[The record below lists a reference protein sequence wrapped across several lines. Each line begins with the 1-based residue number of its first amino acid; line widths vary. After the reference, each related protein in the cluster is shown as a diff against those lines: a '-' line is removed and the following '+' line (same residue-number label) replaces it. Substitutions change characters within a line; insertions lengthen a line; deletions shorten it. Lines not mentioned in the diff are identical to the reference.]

1 VDALSALV
9 LVMLFT
15 FMIFIVIQF
24 SLTTH
29 VRTRDEQLASLE
41 RVIATLKKSLETV
54 TTHRNTVQRDAQQLA
69 RDHAALHDTLAAER
83 EKLGDAQ
90 QTQTSLRS
98 DVVSLTQAI
107 QGLEAEIRRLAANLT
122 ACEDTL
128 QLKEAHV
135 VTLEETLAKLR
146 QQQAQELS
154 GYRSEFFGNIKK
166 VLGKRTDMRVVGDR
180 FIFQSEVLFSL
191 GSDKIG
197 ESGRATLRQ
206 IANALKEIAG
216 KMPPQTKWILRVDG
230 HTDVLPFKNQ
240 VGSNW
245 ELSMARALAVV
256 RVFLEEGVPPQHLA
270 PAGFAEF
277 HPLDPQDLSRNRRIE
292 LKLDQR

>member
-1 VDALSALV
+1 
-9 LVMLFT
+9 M
-15 FMIFIVIQF
+15 
-24 SLTTH
+24 
-29 VRTRDEQLASLE
+29 
-41 RVIATLKKSLETV
+41 
-54 TTHRNTVQRDAQQLA
+54 
-69 RDHAALHDTLAAER
+69 
-83 EKLGDAQ
+83 
-90 QTQTSLRS
+90 
-98 DVVSLTQAI
+98 
-107 QGLEAEIRRLAANLT
+107 
-122 ACEDTL
+122 
-128 QLKEAHV
+128 
-135 VTLEETLAKLR
+135 
-146 QQQAQELS
+146 
-154 GYRSEFFGNIKK
+154 GYDFGNIKK
-166 VLGKRTDMRVVGDR
+166 VLGQRTDMRVVGDR

-197 ESGRATLRQ
+197 EAGRATLRQ
-206 IANALKEIAG
+206 VATALKEISE
-216 KMPPQTKWILRVDG
+216 KMPPQTQWILRVDG